1 MLTFREDIHEYRLSG
16 VVLPSITQVLQI
28 TGIVDF
34 SKVPPMILAA
44 SQQFGTACHK
54 ATELY
59 DLGTLDFATLDEA
72 LRPYLDN
79 WIYFKEK
86 YGFKP
91 LIIEKPMASR
101 IYRFAGTPDRLGEID
116 GKQVIVEIKTSYELS
131 KATALQTAA
140 QGILWKENGG
150 TNKYRRLAVLLTG
163 DKLPEVKEYTDK
175 ADEGKFLACLTV
187 ANLKKEFYGKRD

>member
-1 MLTFREDIHEYRLSG
+1 MLTFNAEKHEYRLNG
-16 VVLPSITQVLQI
+16 VVLPSITQVLRLA
-28 TGIVDF
+28 GLVDF
-34 SKVPPMILAA
+34 SKVPPTILKA
-44 SQQFGTACHK
+44 SQDFGTAAHV
-54 ATELY
+54 ATQLY

-91 LIIEKPMASR
+91 DIIEKPMASR
-101 IYRFAGTPDRLGEID
+101 IYRFAGTPDRLGTIN

-131 KATALQTAA
+131 KANALQTAA

-163 DKLPEVKEYTDK
+163 EALPQVEEYENR
-175 ADEGKFLACLTV
+175 ADEQKFLAALTV
-187 ANLKKEFYGKRD
+187 ANIKKEWGLCK